1 MDSTSPITVRR
12 PAVLL
17 LVLSSAG
24 LAGLLPSRAGVL
36 DPVALLAWLA
46 LASTGL
52 GILAGAWLPRVTA
65 LLVLLPWWAGVEGV
79 SLSAGGRLPD
89 PSGAWWAVAG
99 LFTLGWGAGL
109 LCRRSAL
116 RAAGAAFL
124 LCGLLT
130 ALPGGGGELA
140 RPWSPPVAARLLDLS
155 PVAVVLEC
163 GGLDFMRHPGV
174 YGPVGTMDF
183 GPELR
188 SAWRAPGAAAPL
200 LLLGLALA
208 GLAFLRASR

>member
-1 MDSTSPITVRR
+1 MDSALPITVRR

-17 LVLSSAG
+17 LILSSAG
-24 LAGLLPSRAGVL
+24 LAGLLPSRAGDL

-46 LASTGL
+46 LVSTGL

-65 LLVLLPWWAGVEGV
+65 LLVLLPWWAAVHGIGLN
-79 SLSAGGRLPD
+79 SGLPD

-99 LFTLGWGAGL
+99 LFTLGWGVGL
-109 LCRRSAL
+109 VCRRSAM

-163 GGLDFMRHPGV
+163 GGLDFMRHPEV
-174 YGPVGTMDF
+174 YGPAGTMDF

-188 SAWRAPGAAAPL
+188 SAWRAPGAAVPL
-200 LLLGLALA
+200 LLLGLAFA
-208 GLAFLRASR
+208 GLAFLRAPR